1 LIACLSKAQQA
12 PGKVFTEHDF
22 SALQLADKAIYL
34 FDGEAGTCQDI
45 ERYIRLG
52 QKLGYQHRYL
62 AKIRNPWY
70 ALEKR
75 LLSKIWVGVFSRS
88 GIRFI
93 WNESNCISLTC
104 FHSFQPSRFGEQYMS
119 FLFLYLSSPI
129 GRSFFELEKREYGDG
144 LEKYEPNDI
153 NKALAPN
160 FTLLEQKNLEQLI
173 ELQKAFIN
181 TEQGVIEENMILKE
195 AGSIFE
201 TLI

>member
-1 LIACLSKAQQA
+1 
-12 PGKVFTEHDF
+12 
-22 SALQLADKAIYL
+22 
-34 FDGEAGTCQDI
+34 
-45 ERYIRLG
+45 
-52 QKLGYQHRYL
+52 
-62 AKIRNPWY
+62 
-70 ALEKR
+70 
-75 LLSKIWVGVFSRS
+75 
-88 GIRFI
+88 
-93 WNESNCISLTC
+93 
-104 FHSFQPSRFGEQYMS
+104 MS